1 MFQKHN
7 VDYAAIPSP
16 QVKAHFGLDY
26 ESRVRGK
33 NEVLLYGN
41 FSDPK
46 GGKVRREE
54 FVSKTHLYRRLQAC
68 SRLFF
73 AEAIQ

>member
-1 MFQKHN
+1 M
-7 VDYAAIPSP
+7 PSP

-46 GGKVRREE
+46 GGKVRWE
-54 FVSKTHLYRRLQAC
+54 FVLQTHLKPN
-68 SRLFF
+68 RLFTIVVRGSDCGLGDF
-73 AEAIQ
+73 F

>member
-1 MFQKHN
+1 MVN
-7 VDYAAIPSP
+7 STCDYW
-16 QVKAHFGLDY
+16 QVKAHFSLDY

-46 GGKVRREE
+46 GGKVRWHPCCTRYKIHRWS
-54 FVSKTHLYRRLQAC
+54 FIILLIT
-68 SRLFF
+68 
-73 AEAIQ
+73 

>member
-1 MFQKHN
+1 MQRGS
-7 VDYAAIPSP
+7 YTLPSP

-46 GGKVRREE
+46 GGKVRQER
-54 FVSKTHLYRRLQAC
+54 FVSKIHLQLATTLVHGPF
-68 SRLFF
+68 SRKRWW
-73 AEAIQ
+73 A

>member
-1 MFQKHN
+1 MATFVRTFYTFQKRN
-7 VDYAAIPSP
+7 VNHATMLLSP

-46 GGKVRREE
+46 GGKVRRE
-54 FVSKTHLYRRLQAC
+54 SLY
-68 SRLFF
+68 
-73 AEAIQ
+73 